1 MEKQY
6 HAILLVDDD
15 EDDLQILST
24 TLKQMGSSYEIL
36 QAHDGADALAQ
47 LRQLRQT
54 GKLPSLIIMDINM
67 PRMDGKQTLTAIKA
81 DGLLSTIPIVIF
93 STSSSEV
100 DKMFFQRKNVEM
112 ITKPVEFKTFYDVAK
127 KLLSYRRP
135 D

>member
-6 HAILLVDDD
+6 HTILLVDDD
-15 EDDLQILST
+15 DDDLLILSS
-24 TLKQMGSSYEIL
+24 TLKKMGSSYEIL
-36 QAHDGADALAQ
+36 QAHDGADALSQ

-54 GKLPSLIIMDINM
+54 DNLPSLIIMDINM

-81 DGLLSTIPIVIF
+81 DESLADIPIVIF

-112 ITKPVEFKTFYDVAK
+112 VTKPVEFKTFYDVAQ
-127 KLLSYRRP
+127 KLLSYRKA

>member
-15 EDDLQILST
+15 EDDLHILSS

-36 QAHDGADALAQ
+36 QAHDGADALSQ

-54 GKLPSLIIMDINM
+54 GNLPSLIIMDINM
-67 PRMDGKQTLTAIKA
+67 PRMDGKQTLTAIKSDDSLA
-81 DGLLSTIPIVIF
+81 DIPIVIF

-100 DKMFFQRKNVEM
+100 DKMFFQKKNVEM
-112 ITKPVEFKTFYDVAK
+112 ITKPVEFKTFYDVAQ
-127 KLLSYRRP
+127 KLLSYRKP